1 MAFKRFGT
9 VPVKLHNCLVSSLVN
24 VNVNIKLRLLLIAY
38 SFKAWAGIV
47 IGNVALF

>member
-1 MAFKRFGT
+1 MAFKRFGS
-9 VPVKLHNCLVSSLVN
+9 VPVKLHNCLVSSL